1 MYIEITWCE
10 IDRRFRMR
18 LKEDGVTLLE
28 YDKLYTTKAELMLDA
43 GRLVESYFK
52 MKGELK

>member
-10 IDRRFRMR
+10 IDRGFLMR
-18 LKEDGVTLLE
+18 LKECAIILLE
-28 YDKLYTTKAELMLDA
+28 WDKLYTTKADLMLDA
-43 GRLVESYFK
+43 GRLIESYFK

>member
-10 IDRRFRMR
+10 IDRGFRMK
-18 LKEDGVTLLE
+18 LKEKDVTLLE
-28 YDKLYTTKAELMLDA
+28 DDKLYTTKAELMLDA

>member
-18 LKEDGVTLLE
+18 LKERGITLLE
-28 YDKLYTTKAELMLDA
+28 GDKLYTTKADLMLDA
-43 GRLVESYFK
+43 GLLIESYFK